1 MIIETKRLSIRTFQ
15 EKDFADTLAIYKDNE
30 TCRYLLHDPWT
41 SETAQDFF
49 KVKISNNQ
57 LKQDQMLNLA
67 VVSQDK
73 VIGDL
78 YVWYTD
84 MRDTVEL
91 GYSFNRAVSGNGFA
105 TEALQELIHVLFEEI
120 DIHRIQVNIDSRNS
134 PSKKL
139 CERLGMRKEGYFIAD
154 YWNKGEWTNS
164 LVFGMLYSDFLKSV
178 GPMNRSA

>member
-1 MIIETKRLSIRTFQ
+1 MIIETKRLSLRTFQ
-15 EKDFADTLAIYKDNE
+15 EKDFADTFAIYKDRE

-41 SETAQDFF
+41 TETAERLF

-78 YVWYTD
+78 YIWYTD
-84 MRDTVEL
+84 MQETVEL

-105 TEALQELIHVLFEEI
+105 TEALQKLIHVLFEEI

-134 PSKKL
+134 ASKKL

-164 LVFGMLYSDFLKSV
+164 LVFGMLYSDFMKSV
-178 GPMNRSA
+178 DPMNKSV